1 VKRLALSVF
10 LCAVSLAFSAFVS
23 ADTLTLPAATSLPV
37 GAAASPFF
45 SDVRVFN
52 TSYTSAVSV
61 MAVYRCF
68 LGACPGAAPQVTFT
82 LGPRESR
89 PFDDMISSAFNAP
102 SSAGAVEFTS
112 TGDSVRVTSRLFS
125 PVAGGGTNGMFVP
138 GMKASDAH
146 APSVLTGL
154 SNGLFRT
161 NIGVYNGND
170 AGVSATIK
178 LFNGAVLLGTQ
189 TVTLGPRSGMQ
200 INRIFNPVG
209 RGALVTTNA
218 YAVVT
223 ADNPSVA
230 LFTYAAVIDNATA
243 DSSFIS
249 GEPDEP
255 GPSGPQAT
263 ATPPPTATPTQLAVT
278 PTRTPTSTP
287 STPPTATPTQLAATP
302 TRTPP
307 SAPSTTVVDLVATQ
321 FQWNFNNSGASFT
334 MHVGQTYELRIRSGD
349 VTHGFGGIPAL
360 GLSSATLDFG
370 AAPVIRTIT
379 PTSAQIGSHSLA
391 CSIFCGSGH
400 PFFGSIQVSP

>member
-52 TSYTSAVSV
+52 TSYTSPVSV
-61 MAVYRCF
+61 KAVYRCF

-82 LGPRESR
+82 LGTRESR
-89 PFDDMISSAFNAP
+89 VFDDMISSAFNAP

-146 APSVLTGL
+146 AASVLTGL

-200 INRIFNPVG
+200 INRIFDAVG

-278 PTRTPTSTP
+278 PTRTPT
-287 STPPTATPTQLAATP
+287 
-302 TRTPP
+302 